1 MLSQISERKRS
12 GDVFMPDKPNGEE
25 RTVLQSG
32 LEFFIP
38 GYKGYRESES
48 IVEADSKVRAF
59 IARNI
64 DELIA
69 AVDAMKKN
77 AMGKAGGLKLLP
89 RLENVTSV
97 LKKVSAQIQFAGS
110 ASAGFSY
117 GGFTNENCVKLKAFD
132 DGIYFSLQEV
142 KQIVE
147 EQKSDSAFAGLDGFA
162 SKISAWAER
171 FSGQLKSRNE
181 LIKN

>member
-1 MLSQISERKRS
+1 
-12 GDVFMPDKPNGEE
+12 MPDKPNGEE
-25 RTVLQSG
+25 KTILQSG

-48 IVEADSKVRAF
+48 IIEADSKVRAF

-64 DELIA
+64 DEFIA

-77 AMGKAGGLKLLP
+77 AATAAGGLKLLP
-89 RLENVTSV
+89 RLESVTSV

-110 ASAGFSY
+110 ASAGFGY

-132 DGIYFSLQEV
+132 DGIYFSLQEARL
-142 KQIVE
+142 IVE
-147 EQKSDSAFAGLDGFA
+147 EQKAEAGFARLDEFA
-162 SKISAWAER
+162 SKISAWADR
-171 FSGQLKSRNE
+171 FSGQLRSRND

>member
-1 MLSQISERKRS
+1 
-12 GDVFMPDKPNGEE
+12 MPDKPNGEE
-25 RTVLQSG
+25 KTILQSG

-48 IVEADSKVRAF
+48 IAEADSKVRAF
-59 IARNI
+59 IARNL

-69 AVDAMKKN
+69 AVDAMKK
-77 AMGKAGGLKLLP
+77 KAAGMSGGIKLLP
-89 RLENVTSV
+89 RLEAVTSV
-97 LKKVSAQIQFAGS
+97 LKKVSAQIRFAGS

-117 GGFTNENCVKLKAFD
+117 GSFNNENCVKLKAFD

-147 EQKSDSAFAGLDGFA
+147 QQKPDDKFAGLDEFA
-162 SKISAWAER
+162 SKISAWADG
-171 FSGQLKSRNE
+171 FSSQLRSRND